1 MSYVLAPGA
10 LDGVRVVDLTQM
22 LSGPFCTMLLRD
34 LGADVIKVEPLT
46 GDPVRENARAPGDTV
61 RSYGG
66 YFQSINRGKKSIAID
81 LKAPEGAAIVRRLAD
96 RADVLMENYKAGVM
110 ERLGLGYEGLAGENP
125 RLVYACIRG
134 FGDPRTGESPYV
146 DWPAFDVVAQAMG
159 GLLSMTGEGPG
170 LPMRAGPAI
179 GDIVPG
185 MMTALGI
192 VAAVFRA
199 SRTGQG
205 QFLDVGMY
213 DTVLALCEQI
223 VYRHSYLG
231 EVTEPSGNGH
241 PFLCPFDVFPA
252 SYGHVAI
259 CAPLD
264 HLWQELCRAMERP
277 DLAADE
283 TLTKAAD
290 RARNCRRVR
299 AELSAWT
306 SPRTRAEIVAA
317 LGGRIPCGPVNSIV
331 DIVNDPHVA
340 ARKML
345 PKIEQPGIDRKV
357 RVPASPI
364 KMTVP
369 PAGPRGRAP
378 LLGEHTREVLA
389 QAGYSESEVA
399 SLFANGTVR

>member
-1 MSYVLAPGA
+1 MSQPLPPGA
-10 LDGVRVVDLTQM
+10 LEGVRIIDLTQM

-66 YFQSINRGKKSIAID
+66 YFQSINRGKRSIAID
-81 LKAPEGAAIVRRLAD
+81 LKSAEGVEIVRRLAAG
-96 RADVLMENYKAGVM
+96 ADVLMENYKAGVM
-110 ERLGLGYEGLAGENP
+110 ERLGLAYETLAPLNR

-159 GLLSMTGEGPG
+159 GLLSMTGPGPG
-170 LPMRAGPAI
+170 QPMRAGPAI

-192 VAAVFRA
+192 VSAVFHA
-199 SRTGQG
+199 SRTGEG

-252 SYGHVAI
+252 SDGAVAI

-264 HLWQELCRAMERP
+264 HLWQGLCMAMERP

-283 TLTKAAD
+283 TLARAAD
-290 RARNCRRVR
+290 RARNCGRVR
-299 AELSAWT
+299 AEISAWT
-306 SPRTRAEIVAA
+306 STRTKVQIVAV
-317 LGGRIPCGPVNSIV
+317 LGGRIPCGPANSIV

-340 ARKML
+340 ARGML
-345 PKIEQPGIDRKV
+345 PEIEQPGIDRKV
-357 RVPASPI
+357 RVPSSPI
-364 KMTVP
+364 KMTAT

-378 LLGEHTREVLA
+378 LLGEHTIEVLA
-389 QAGYSESEVA
+389 LAGYSEDA
-399 SLFANGTVR
+399 IKSLFASGVVR